1 VPAAEIS
8 LPNLPEDS
16 ASLKAMLRSLLAER
30 DREKQRA
37 EEQRKRADDLH
48 IQNLRLQLELA
59 RYRKWYYGPRADR
72 MDSTGELAQV
82 LLDFG
87 AELEQRPIHP
97 EDVPSASEPTYEL
110 RRVKRRKGR
119 RSLANFENLPVT
131 TQVYELST
139 EERACPCCGVE
150 RKEIGT
156 EESWQ
161 IEYIPGHF
169 ERLRHVRKKYACAK
183 CEGSGEAPQI
193 AVAARA
199 ESAIDKGMAGPGLLA
214 YLVASKFSD
223 YLPLYRLEDIFARQ
237 GFEISRATQS
247 VWCGDVADLVEPLYK
262 RMAERVRDSHVVA
275 TDDTVLPML
284 SPGKTKQARMWV
296 YVGDPNQPYN
306 VFDFTLDRGRDGPK
320 QFLQD
325 YTQVLLADAYGGY
338 NGVVAGNAITRAGCW
353 SHARRK
359 FVEAEKTAP
368 EIAREVVA
376 LLRVLFAVEQQ
387 AKELSVEERFELRQ
401 KQSRPVLSEL
411 RRKLLGWKE
420 QLLPKHPMAEA
431 VNYTLGQWTE
441 LTVFCSDGA
450 VPIDNNVSEREMKRV
465 VLNRKN
471 SLFVGN
477 PRGGRTAAIL
487 ASLTS
492 TCRRHQVDPQ
502 LYLTQLLVN
511 LPQTKLS
518 ELDAWLPDQ
527 WKLRQAA
534 RCASLDNA
542 ASLAE

>member
-1 VPAAEIS
+1 M
-8 LPNLPEDS
+8 PNLPEDS
-16 ASLKAMLRSLLAER
+16 ALLKAMLRSLLAER

-37 EEQRKRADDLH
+37 DDLH
-48 IQNLRLQLELA
+48 VQNLRLQLELA
-59 RYRKWYYGPRADR
+59 RYRKCYYGPRADR

-223 YLPLYRLEDIFARQ
+223 YLPLYRLEDIFERQ

-262 RMAERVRDSHVVA
+262 RMAERV
-275 TDDTVLPML
+275 
-284 SPGKTKQARMWV
+284 AR
-296 YVGDPNQPYN
+296 
-306 VFDFTLDRGRDGPK
+306 
-320 QFLQD
+320 
-325 YTQVLLADAYGGY
+325 
-338 NGVVAGNAITRAGCW
+338 
-353 SHARRK
+353 
-359 FVEAEKTAP
+359 
-368 EIAREVVA
+368 
-376 LLRVLFAVEQQ
+376 FA
-387 AKELSVEERFELRQ
+387 
-401 KQSRPVLSEL
+401 
-411 RRKLLGWKE
+411 
-420 QLLPKHPMAEA
+420 
-431 VNYTLGQWTE
+431 
-441 LTVFCSDGA
+441 
-450 VPIDNNVSEREMKRV
+450 
-465 VLNRKN
+465 
-471 SLFVGN
+471 
-477 PRGGRTAAIL
+477 RGG
-487 ASLTS
+487 
-492 TCRRHQVDPQ
+492 HG
-502 LYLTQLLVN
+502 
-511 LPQTKLS
+511 
-518 ELDAWLPDQ
+518 
-527 WKLRQAA
+527 
-534 RCASLDNA
+534 
-542 ASLAE
+542 

>member
-37 EEQRKRADDLH
+37 DDLH
-48 IQNLRLQLELA
+48 VQNLGLQLELA

-87 AELEQRPIHP
+87 EELEQRPIHP

-161 IEYIPGHF
+161 IEYIPKNC

-214 YLVASKFSD
+214 YIVASKFSD
-223 YLPLYRLEDIFARQ
+223 
-237 GFEISRATQS
+237 
-247 VWCGDVADLVEPLYK
+247 
-262 RMAERVRDSHVVA
+262 
-275 TDDTVLPML
+275 
-284 SPGKTKQARMWV
+284 
-296 YVGDPNQPYN
+296 
-306 VFDFTLDRGRDGPK
+306 
-320 QFLQD
+320 
-325 YTQVLLADAYGGY
+325 
-338 NGVVAGNAITRAGCW
+338 
-353 SHARRK
+353 
-359 FVEAEKTAP
+359 
-368 EIAREVVA
+368 
-376 LLRVLFAVEQQ
+376 
-387 AKELSVEERFELRQ
+387 
-401 KQSRPVLSEL
+401 
-411 RRKLLGWKE
+411 
-420 QLLPKHPMAEA
+420 
-431 VNYTLGQWTE
+431 
-441 LTVFCSDGA
+441 
-450 VPIDNNVSEREMKRV
+450 
-465 VLNRKN
+465 
-471 SLFVGN
+471 
-477 PRGGRTAAIL
+477 
-487 ASLTS
+487 
-492 TCRRHQVDPQ
+492 
-502 LYLTQLLVN
+502 
-511 LPQTKLS
+511 
-518 ELDAWLPDQ
+518 
-527 WKLRQAA
+527 
-534 RCASLDNA
+534 
-542 ASLAE
+542 